1 MQELYREKSLKRI
14 DMTQIT
20 LLTILS
26 LILGFEDPILLKYFW
41 QCILPYVQ
49 YFWWTKKPETKNLT
63 IVPLKF
69 ITICLYFQLHS
80 SDLWGPEAESG
91 SHRDNLDK

>member
-26 LILGFEDPILLKYFW
+26 LILGFEDPILLKYF
-41 QCILPYVQ
+41 
-49 YFWWTKKPETKNLT
+49 
-63 IVPLKF
+63 
-69 ITICLYFQLHS
+69 
-80 SDLWGPEAESG
+80 
-91 SHRDNLDK
+91 